1 LIHKIFEGCVDRV
14 PDAVALISGSEE
26 VTFAELDA
34 LAENVADAILA
45 SHGQA
50 PGSILSPDTM
60 IGLAIGRSIEATAGA
75 LGILKAGGAWV
86 PLDPSYPPS
95 RLAYMLEDS
104 AAALVLST
112 RPLLDR
118 LAFLSES
125 GTKVLCVD
133 EIPTQT
139 GAEGRRERGEI
150 GATGGLDPLAYVIY
164 TSGSTGKPNGVLGS
178 HAAILSRFEWMWEA
192 FPFGTDELTCAKTA
206 LNFVDSIWE
215 MFGGLLRGIPC
226 VIADDSMSRDPLAL
240 LDMLSTTGVTRL
252 VVVPSLLAALIGA
265 AHHTGIHLDRLR
277 YVTASGERLPS
288 ELARRIGELAP
299 DAVLLNLYGSTE
311 MAADATCCVI
321 DADAVRGEIVSIGKP
336 LGRMRIHIVDEE
348 LNPVGIGVEGELCVS
363 GPGLARGYH
372 NKTELTAKKWIP
384 NPFAADGDTEH
395 ARLFRSGDI
404 AVLREGGDIDY
415 VGRRDF
421 QIKLRG
427 FKIEPSEIEA
437 TLATHPAIR
446 ECAVAAIDSDR
457 GRRLVAFYVGE
468 HGVEYPDAHTL
479 REFSAERL
487 ADWMVP
493 SYFLPLDDMPRL
505 PNGKLDRRGLRL
517 PDDFDARGD
526 IVEAR
531 DEVEEVFVSIWRET
545 LGVEA
550 ISVTDDFF
558 EVGGDSLLAARVSIV
573 AREAGYA
580 LTPADVYEH
589 TTLEALARYARTA
602 QPAEPHAP
610 VPEGPTRLS
619 PMQRYYFSWAG
630 TNPNKFNVPFIA
642 RLAEPLDP
650 VLLDKAFRA
659 VIDHHP
665 ALRSRFTP
673 DGDARYAED
682 DSAFRVPIHEFA
694 LPAGSEDEHFAFI
707 ETEVMRLHDTLDVAA
722 GPVMTMGLFTDPD
735 GSNHHFFLAM
745 HHLISDAISLQITV
759 EDLRL
764 AYVAL
769 ANGTEP
775 ALPSPTTPFY
785 QWVDNVVD
793 YAGGPGATQQWDY
806 WLGRAENA
814 KPMPEDDEDAPAL
827 QRDIIGHPFEVLS
840 AAEVDAAWERLGGA
854 FQTTL
859 IHAVVAALALTAH
872 GRSGQRN
879 LVFHKAAHGRE
890 RCIRGVD
897 VSRTVGWFTTHTPIT
912 ITLPDGQLSGADA
925 VAKVLEHVADQ
936 YQAIPDN
943 GLAHS
948 ALRYFSDDPRA
959 AELARFDRVRTLLNY
974 VGDAWDN
981 YDGEL
986 FHAAAPALLDLPNA
1000 VGADNLADYH
1010 LHVYASLLQSG
1021 FRVTLYYTR
1030 PNYRPET
1037 IAEMAAALT
1046 EHIRRMMLAG

>member
-1 LIHKIFEGCVDRV
+1 MSRKPLIHQIFEDCVDRV
-14 PDAVALISGSEE
+14 PDAVALISGSEK

-34 LAENVADAILA
+34 LAENIADAILA
-45 SHGQA
+45 SHGLA
-50 PGSILSPDTM
+50 AASVLPPDTM

-118 LAFLSES
+118 LAFLSDS

-133 EIPTQT
+133 ELSTQSS
-139 GAEGRRERGEI
+139 GRTTRAEI
-150 GATGGLDPLAYVIY
+150 GGPDPLAYVIY
-164 TSGSTGKPNGVLGS
+164 TSGSTGKPNGVLGPHS
-178 HAAILSRFEWMWEA
+178 AILSRFEWMWET
-192 FPFGTDELTCAKTA
+192 FPFAADELTCAKTA

-215 MFGGLLRGIPC
+215 MFGGLLQGIPC
-226 VIADDSMSRDPLAL
+226 VIADDSMARDPLAL

-265 AHHTGIHLDRLR
+265 ASHTGVQLDRLR
-277 YVTASGERLPS
+277 FVTASGERLPS

-336 LGRMRIHIVDEE
+336 LGRMRIHIVDED
-348 LNPVGIGVEGELCVS
+348 LNQVDVGVEGELCVS

-372 NKTELTAKKWIP
+372 NKPDLTAKKWIP
-384 NPFAADGDTEH
+384 NPFAAEGDTEH

-446 ECAVAAIDSDR
+446 ECAVAAIDSER

-468 HGVEYPDAHTL
+468 HGVEYPDAHAL

-517 PDDFDARGD
+517 PEDFDARGD

-531 DEVEEVFVSIWRET
+531 DEVEEVFVAIWRET

-573 AREAGYA
+573 AREAGYS

-602 QPAEPHAP
+602 QPAEAHAP

-630 TNPNKFNVPFIA
+630 ANPNKFNVPFIA
-642 RLAEPLDP
+642 RLAEPLDA

-665 ALRSRFTP
+665 ALRLRFAP
-673 DGDARYAED
+673 GDDARYAD
-682 DSAFRVPIHEFA
+682 DDNAFAVPIHEFA
-694 LPAGSEDEHFAFI
+694 LPAGSEDDHFAYI
-707 ETEVMRLHDTLDVAA
+707 EREVTRLHDTLDVTA
-722 GPVMTMGLFTDPD
+722 GPVMTAAVFTDPHGD
-735 GSNHHFFLAM
+735 NHHFFLAM

-769 ANGTEP
+769 AQGGEATLP
-775 ALPSPTTPFY
+775 APTTPFH
-785 QWVDNVVD
+785 QWVDSVVD
-793 YAGGPGATQQWDY
+793 YAGGPGATAQWEY
-806 WLGRAENA
+806 WLSQAQDA
-814 KPMPEDDEDAPAL
+814 HPMPEDDADAPAR
-827 QRDIIGHPFEVLS
+827 QRDVTGQPFEVLS

-859 IHAVVAALALTAH
+859 IHAVVAALALVANE
-872 GRSGQRN
+872 RSGQRN

-890 RCIRGVD
+890 RCIRGAD

-912 ITLPDGQLSGADA
+912 IALPDGPVGAS
-925 VAKVLEHVADQ
+925 AKVLEHVGEQ

-959 AELARFDRVRTLLNY
+959 VELARFDTVRTLLNY

-1010 LHVYASLLQSG
+1010 LHVYASLLQG
-1021 FRVTLYYTR
+1021 VFRVTLYYTL

-1037 IAEMAAALT
+1037 IAEMGTAIT
-1046 EHIRRMMLAG
+1046 EHIRKMVLG

>member
-1 LIHKIFEGCVDRV
+1 MSRTPLIHRIFEDCVDRV
-14 PDAVALISGSEE
+14 PDTVALISGSKD
-26 VTFAELDA
+26 VTFAELDV
-34 LAENVADAILA
+34 LAESIADAILG
-45 SHGQA
+45 SHGLA
-50 PGSILSPDTM
+50 PDSILPPDTM

-112 RPLLDR
+112 GVLLDR

-133 EIPTQT
+133 QIPRQ
-139 GAEGRRERGEI
+139 ASGRRSRPEI
-150 GATGGLDPLAYVIY
+150 GVEGEPDPLAYVIY

-192 FPFGTDELTCAKTA
+192 FPFAAGELTCAKTA

-215 MFGGLLRGIPC
+215 MFGGILQGIPC
-226 VIADDSMSRDPLAL
+226 VIADDSMARDPLAL

-265 AHHTGIHLDRLR
+265 AHHTGARLDRLR

-299 DAVLLNLYGSTE
+299 SAVLLNLYGSTE

-321 DADAVRGEIVSIGKP
+321 DDDAVRGEIVSIGKP
-336 LGRMRIHIVDEE
+336 LGRMRVHIVDEE
-348 LNPVGIGVEGELCVS
+348 LNPVGVGVEGELCVS

-372 NKTELTAKKWIP
+372 NKSELTAKKWIP
-384 NPFAADGDTEH
+384 NPFAAEDDTEH

-404 AVLREGGDIDY
+404 AILREGGDIEY

-437 TLATHPAIR
+437 TLATHPAVR
-446 ECAVAAIDSDR
+446 ECAVAAIDSER
-457 GRRLVAFYVGE
+457 GRKLVAFYVGE
-468 HGVEYPDAHTL
+468 HGVEYPDGHEL

-531 DEVEEVFVSIWRET
+531 DEVEEVFVAIWRET

-573 AREAGYA
+573 ARGAGYA

-589 TTLEALARYARTA
+589 STLEALARYARTA
-602 QPAEPHAP
+602 QPAANHAP
-610 VPEGPTRLS
+610 VPEGATPLS

-630 TNPNKFNVPFIA
+630 ANPNKFNVPFIA

-665 ALRSRFTP
+665 ALRLRFPGT
-673 DGDARYAED
+673 DARYAGD
-682 DSAFRVPIHEFA
+682 DSAYSVPIHQFE
-694 LPAGSEDEHFAFI
+694 LPAGSEADHFAFI
-707 ETEVMRLHDTLDVAA
+707 ENEVMRLHDTLNVAA
-722 GPVMTMGLFTDPD
+722 GPVMTAGLFTDPA
-735 GSNHHFFLAM
+735 GSHHHFFLAM

-769 ANGTEP
+769 AQGSDP
-775 ALPSPTTPFY
+775 ALPAPTTPFY
-785 QWVDNVVD
+785 QWVDSVAD
-793 YAGGPGATQQWDY
+793 YAAGPVASEQWDY
-806 WLGRAENA
+806 WLGQAQEA
-814 KPMPEDDEDAPAL
+814 HPMPEDDADAAAL
-827 QRDIIGHPFEVLS
+827 QRDVTAHPFEVLS

-859 IHAVVAALALTAH
+859 IHAVVAALALAANQ
-872 GRSGQRN
+872 RSGQRN

-890 RCIRGVD
+890 RCIRGAD

-912 ITLPDGQLSGADA
+912 ITLPDGA
-925 VAKVLEHVADQ
+925 VSASAKVLEHVAGQ
-936 YQAIPDN
+936 YQSIPDN

-948 ALRYFSDDPRA
+948 ALRYFSEDPRA

-1010 LHVYASLLQSG
+1010 LHVYASLLQG
-1021 FRVTLYYTR
+1021 VFRVTLFYTQ

-1037 IAEMAAALT
+1037 IEEMAAALT
-1046 EHIRRMMLAG
+1046 DHIRQMVL